1 MGPFPTR
8 LTFHPT
14 FRQDKIDQ
22 GTLLRWTKG
31 FGAAGVEGED
41 VVAMFR
47 KSLDK
52 NNVPVQ
58 ITALINDTTGTL
70 MASHYVDPSTRMGII
85 FGTGCNAAYVEKVK
99 NIPKIKHLGLPDEA
113 EVAINCEWGA

>member
-1 MGPFPTR
+1 
-8 LTFHPT
+8 
-14 FRQDKIDQ
+14 
-22 GTLLRWTKG
+22 
-31 FGAAGVEGED
+31 
-41 VVAMFR
+41 MFR

-52 NNVPVQ
+52 NNVPVK

-99 NIPKIKHLGLPDEA
+99 NIPKIKHLGLPDDA
-113 EVAINCEWGA
+113 EIAINCEWGAWVALSPLLMVMM